1 MLKRS
6 DVKRAARCARGGSGI
21 VHTTPHAS
29 HRSSMVSVVGKTG
42 RTTREAHVGQVRH
55 CDSVGLGRRGIGDD
69 FQLLG

>member
-1 MLKRS
+1 
-6 DVKRAARCARGGSGI
+6 
-21 VHTTPHAS
+21 
-29 HRSSMVSVVGKTG
+29 MVSVVGKTG